1 MLTKNI
7 NFKNFK
13 IKKKNF
19 FLKNELNKLLKND
32 SQLIRSLS
40 TSYKNKY
47 DIKKINKISSRL
59 DLRIIGI
66 GGSIL
71 GSRAIYD
78 FLQKKNKKKNNF
90 Y

>member
-47 DIKKINKISSRL
+47 NIKKINKISSRL

-66 GGSIL
+66 EAQYWLKSNL
-71 GSRAIYD
+71 
-78 FLQKKNKKKNNF
+78 
-90 Y
+90 